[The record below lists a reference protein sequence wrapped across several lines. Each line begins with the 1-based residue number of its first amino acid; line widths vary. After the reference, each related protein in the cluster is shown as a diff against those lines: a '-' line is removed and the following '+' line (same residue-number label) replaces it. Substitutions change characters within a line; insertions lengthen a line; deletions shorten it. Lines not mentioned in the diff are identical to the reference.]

1 MGNMNETSRATQS
14 ESDVAWFCLRSQQK
28 REHIAA
34 ANLRQISSV
43 EVFSPRLRIK
53 KLTRRGPAWFVESLF
68 PNYLFVRFA
77 FHRML
82 EEVKYTAGVSH
93 IIRFGDKFPIVPDQV
108 IEDLRNNFGEETIS
122 LSTDT
127 PSEGEK
133 VTITDPA
140 FYGLQAVVLRVL
152 PVKQRIQVLL
162 DILGQTTMAEVD
174 LRAVVSE
181 RQPLPETLLAIPECN
196 RWRDSNPGGHRGRSA
211 LQSLHPA

>member
-1 MGNMNETSRATQS
+1 MGNMKEISRESQS

-34 ANLRQISSV
+34 GNLRQIPGI

-77 FHRML
+77 FHGML
-82 EEVKYTAGVSH
+82 EDVKYTAGVSH
-93 IIRFGDKFPIVPDQV
+93 IIRFGDKFPMVPDEV
-108 IEDLRNNFGEETIS
+108 ISELRMNFGDETIS

-127 PSEGEK
+127 PSEGDN

-152 PVKQRIQVLL
+152 PAKQRIQVLL

-174 LRAVVSE
+174 LRAVIAD
-181 RQPLPETLLAIPECN
+181 RQPLPESLLAIPE
-196 RWRDSNPGGHRGRSA
+196 RSQWHEVNPGGYGCESRLTSV
-211 LQSLHPA
+211 QPA